1 MRVTHPRLT
10 TPALAL
16 AAAAAL
22 SALTAACSSGG
33 TAMPQVTASSAR
45 PSPAAASVSPTP
57 STPAQQALAAY
68 TAMWADVQTLSAT
81 SNYTDP
87 RLGAHLDSQA
97 YMTVSEN
104 MSVNKANGIIGLGAP
119 VLHAHVVT
127 STATTVTLADCM
139 DDTHWLEYYA
149 ATHKLVDNVPGGHR
163 YTTATVT
170 DENGTWKV
178 TALDTRQDGSCT

>member
-1 MRVTHPRLT
+1 MRVTHPRPT
-10 TPALAL
+10 TAAL

-33 TAMPQVTASSAR
+33 TAAPQVTASSTR

-57 STPAQQALAAY
+57 PTPAQQALAAY
-68 TAMWADVQTLSAT
+68 TAMWSDVQALSET
-81 SNYTDP
+81 SDYTDP
-87 RLGAHLDSQA
+87 RLGAHLDGQA

-104 MSVNKANGIIGLGAP
+104 MSVDKAHGVIALGEP
-119 VLHAHVVT
+119 VVHPHVLT
-127 STATTVTLADCM
+127 ASATTATLADCL

-149 ATHKLVDNVPGGHR
+149 STRQLTNDVPGGHR
-163 YTTATVT
+163 YIAATVT

-178 TALDTRQDGSCT
+178 TTLNVRGEGTCT